1 MPDGKLYYI
10 LVAFVL
16 SKQGKSESK
25 TYKHTPSAGDGHI
38 GTSIPE
44 KSKMRLH
51 TPASVGKM
59 TISLTQC
66 SDPQTGDPPR
76 SINKAI

>member
-1 MPDGKLYYI
+1 M
-10 LVAFVL
+10 
-16 SKQGKSESK
+16 ESFITFYLRLCDPNK
-25 TYKHTPSAGDGHI
+25 ENQNQRLTNTPPSAGDGHI

-59 TISLTQC
+59 TISLTQR